1 MTDSHINKNISS
13 LNSALDFRKI
23 IERECRR
30 ADRYNAKL
38 SLIIYEIGSRNERDL
53 AVRLFIR
60 VMGRRVRNMDDI
72 GWFDISQ
79 IGVLLPHTPGIG
91 ACRLSEDLSSLLSAD
106 PSALPFTIYSYPSHL
121 WPVSNR
127 LSLIHRLKLS
137 VQDIFWPHHI
147 TSSADFRACLAIELE
162 RATRYGFIFSLLIFH
177 VDKLPARCHPVGKVV
192 KCLNRCLRDT
202 DEIGWFG
209 QDNIG
214 VILPYASFEDC
225 QEIAR
230 RVCRKAAISPVDTH
244 TIYAYPRKWFPQEFT
259 IKGLE
264 VAPLRKRSVGQRSTE
279 GLIELE
285 GSGERR
291 DTLPEAGVQFWD
303 AGQIV
308 ANPLPGWKRGL
319 DITISLIALLLCAP
333 LFVFAALGIK
343 LSSPGPIIFKQTR
356 VGFVQRPFALLKFR
370 SMCADADAESHRKLM
385 KRIISQEDD
394 RGETKLESDQRIFP
408 FGLFLRKSS
417 IDELPQLI
425 NILKGEMS
433 LVGPRPCLPYEAE
446 EYLHWHTRRF
456 YTMPGLTGL
465 WQVSGKN
472 KLSFK
477 QMIRL
482 DISYEKRLSLIL
494 DIKILCRTIPA
505 VMSIFFNSNE

>member
-1 MTDSHINKNISS
+1 MTDSHINKNIST
-13 LNSALDFRKI
+13 LNSVLDFRKI

-30 ADRYNAKL
+30 ANRYNAKL

-53 AVRLFIR
+53 AVRLVIR

-72 GWFDISQ
+72 GWFDLSQ

-91 ACRLSEDLSSLLSAD
+91 ACKLSEDLIRLLAAA

-127 LSLIHRLKLS
+127 LSLILRLKVT
-137 VQDIFWPHHI
+137 VQNIFWPHHI
-147 TSSADFRACLAIELE
+147 TSSEDFRLCLAMELE

-177 VDKLPARCHPVGKVV
+177 VDKIQAWRRPVGRVV
-192 KCLNRCLRDT
+192 KCFNRCLRDT

-225 QEIAR
+225 QEVAR
-230 RVCRKAAISPVDTH
+230 RICRKAAISTADTY
-244 TIYAYPRKWFPQEFT
+244 TIYAYPSKWLPQEFP

-264 VAPLRKRSVGQRSTE
+264 VVPHRRRNAGQRTAE
-279 GLIELE
+279 GLVEPE
-285 GSGERR
+285 RVGERR
-291 DTLPEAGVQFWD
+291 DAPPDAGLRFWD
-303 AGQIV
+303 VGQTV
-308 ANPLPGWKRGL
+308 AKPLPRWKRGL
-319 DITISLIALLLCAP
+319 DIIASLTALTLCAP
-333 LFVFAALGIK
+333 LFAFAALGIK
-343 LSSPGPIIFKQTR
+343 LTSPGPIIFKQTR
-356 VGFVQRPFALLKFR
+356 VGFMQRPFALLKFR
-370 SMCADADAESHRKLM
+370 SMHADAGAESHRKLM

-394 RGETKLESDQRIFP
+394 SGDTKLQNDQRIFP
-408 FGLFLRKSS
+408 FGRFLRKSS

-482 DISYEKRLSLIL
+482 DISYEKRLSLLL

-505 VMSIFFNSNE
+505 VMSNFNSNE